1 MEERTQA
8 ERFQEDDDAVENIWT
23 EYRGSYQR
31 LEETA

>member
-1 MEERTQA
+1 MDERTQA
-8 ERFQEDDDAVENIWT
+8 ERIQEDYAVEYIWT